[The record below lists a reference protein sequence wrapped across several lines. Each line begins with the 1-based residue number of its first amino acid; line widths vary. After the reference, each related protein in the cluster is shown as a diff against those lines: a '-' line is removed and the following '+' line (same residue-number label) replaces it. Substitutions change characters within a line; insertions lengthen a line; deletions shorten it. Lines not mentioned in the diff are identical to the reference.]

1 MSELL
6 NETEVAKK
14 LRVSLACLRRWRLE
28 KRGPVFLKIG
38 PLVRYRPED
47 LDVWIGSLPTGGIG
61 VFRREPM
68 RESGSVENVSS
79 QSDRRTNRGGPS

>member
-1 MSELL
+1 MSALL

-38 PLVRYRPED
+38 SLVRYQQED
-47 LDVWIGSLPTGGIG
+47 LATWLQSLPTGGL
-61 VFRREPM
+61 VQT
-68 RESGSVENVSS
+68 S
-79 QSDRRTNRGGPS
+79 RTVTK

>member
-38 PLVRYRPED
+38 SLVRYQQED
-47 LDVWIGSLPTGGIG
+47 LATWL
-61 VFRREPM
+61 
-68 RESGSVENVSS
+68 
-79 QSDRRTNRGGPS
+79 QS